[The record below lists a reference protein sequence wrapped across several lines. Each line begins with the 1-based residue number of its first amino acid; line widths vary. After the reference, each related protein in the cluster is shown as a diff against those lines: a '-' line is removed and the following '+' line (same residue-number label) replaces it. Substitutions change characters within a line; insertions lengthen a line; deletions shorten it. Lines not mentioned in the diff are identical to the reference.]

1 MLFHMMTHKIILA
14 SQSSRRKQLLGLL
27 DLDFS
32 VEVRSV
38 PEIYPQSVA
47 SQDVAE
53 YIAKLKANAFNNIE
67 DNKLIITAD
76 TVVCVDGQVL
86 GKPKNADE
94 AKEMLQ
100 MLSNKSHQVITGV
113 CIKTRQQEVSF
124 SETTT
129 VYFKP
134 LSDTEINYYISR
146 YKPYDKAG
154 AYGIQEWIGAIGII
168 KIVGSYYNVV
178 GLPTEKLSAE
188 LSKITY

>member
-1 MLFHMMTHKIILA
+1 MMTHKIILA